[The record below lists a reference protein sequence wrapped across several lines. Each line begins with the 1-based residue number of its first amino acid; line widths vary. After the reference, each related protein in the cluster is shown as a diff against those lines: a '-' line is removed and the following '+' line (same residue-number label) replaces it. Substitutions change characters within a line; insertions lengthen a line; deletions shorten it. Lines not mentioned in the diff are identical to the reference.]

1 VSYKHLDV
9 WQSAKDVE
17 QEIRSMVLEEIPKY
31 DMWKEGTEL
40 RRASKSVISGIV
52 EATGKRGNKQN
63 FIRCLKSSIDSNADA
78 VGHLRSLFDSGAL
91 TDTIFYERL
100 LAKMKIVDEQLHAF
114 IHTVEQE
121 HPKKR

>member
-1 VSYKHLDV
+1 MSYKNLEV

-17 QEIRSMVLEEIPKY
+17 QEIRSMVLEEIPKF

-40 RRASKSVISGIV
+40 RRASKGVISGIV
-52 EATGKRGNKQN
+52 DATGKRGNKQN
-63 FIRCLKSSIDSNADA
+63 FIRCLKSSVESNTEAI
-78 VGHLRSLFDSGAL
+78 GHLRALFDSGAL
-91 TDTIFYERL
+91 TDTVFFEGL

-114 IHTVEQE
+114 IQTVEQD